1 MTNGSSTVGRS
12 VSPRC
17 VAIVG
22 PQGSGKTT
30 LLEAILE
37 RAGAVPKA
45 GSVSAGTSVGDRS
58 KEARAHAMG
67 VELNAAEVQ
76 FLGDTY
82 CLLDCPGSVEFG
94 YEMEPVLPVADIAVV
109 VCEADEKKIPA
120 LQLVLK
126 KLENAGVPHVLF
138 LNKIDK
144 ATATLRDTLTLM
156 QEASSVPLILRQI
169 PIWRDGIA
177 IGTID
182 LALERAN
189 VYREHA
195 ESVVEAIP
203 DDAKADEISARYEML
218 ERLADYDDQ
227 LMEELLSDMAPQRD
241 EVFVNLVK
249 DVRAGKIVPVF
260 VGSAEHGN
268 GITRLLKALRHE
280 IVDISETQKR
290 LKIKDGPDAV
300 LQVVKTIQTS
310 HAGKLSIARVL
321 SGKIVDGATLT
332 ASDGTVGRVSGLYA
346 LGVRDM
352 TKISQAGVG
361 ATVGLGKVEPA
372 KTGCTLTTAKAPLPP
387 LVTVTPP
394 KPVISMVV
402 APKEAK
408 DDVKLSASLVRLA
421 EEDPTLVVV
430 QDAEVAETRI
440 EGQGEMHLRV
450 HLERLLARYG
460 VLVQTRDPAIPYKET
475 IQGQT
480 SVRGRHKKQSGGHG
494 QFGDC
499 VLTIEPQ
506 ARGKGFTF
514 AETVTGGA
522 VPRNF
527 FSAIEEGIVD
537 SLKAGP
543 LGFPLVDLKVTLTD
557 GSYHPVD
564 SSDMAF
570 KTAAGMGMREGL
582 PQCSPVLLEPIL
594 RVRFFGPSESTA
606 RINQIVTGRRGQLL
620 GFDGREGWA
629 GWDVTEAL
637 IPQSEMSMLIV
648 ELRSATSGVG
658 TFEASFD
665 HLQELSGPLAQKV
678 TDKRK
683 ADKAELAAG

>member
-1 MTNGSSTVGRS
+1 MTNGSTAVGRS
-12 VSPRC
+12 SSPRC

-82 CLLDCPGSVEFG
+82 SFLDCPGSVEFG
-94 YEMEPVLPVADIAVV
+94 FEMEPVLPVADVAVV

-120 LQLVLK
+120 LQLTLK
-126 KLENAGVPHVLF
+126 KLEVAGVPHVLF

-144 ATATLRDTLTLM
+144 ANASLRETLTLM
-156 QEASSVPLILRQI
+156 QEASTVPLVLRQM

-182 LALERAN
+182 LALERAH
-189 VYREHA
+189 VFREHA
-195 ESVVEAIP
+195 ESLVEPIP
-203 DDAKADEISARYEML
+203 DDAKAEELAARYEML
-218 ERLADYDDQ
+218 ERLADYDDT
-227 LMEELLSDMAPQRD
+227 LMEELLSDIAPPRD

-249 DVRAGKIVPVF
+249 DVRAGRIVPVF

-280 IVDISETQKR
+280 TADIGDTRAR
-290 LKIKDGPDAV
+290 LNVKDGTDAIV
-300 LQVVKTIQTS
+300 QVVKTIQTS

-321 SGKIVDGATLT
+321 AGKITDGATLT
-332 ASDGTVGRVSGLYA
+332 TADGAVGRVSGLYA

-352 TKISQAGVG
+352 AKIAQAGAG

-372 KTGCTLTTAKAPLPP
+372 VTGSTLSTAKAPPKAV
-387 LVTVTPP
+387 VTLTPP

-408 DDVKLSASLVRLA
+408 DDVKLSSSLARLA
-421 EEDPTLVVV
+421 EEDPTLIII
-430 QDAEVAETRI
+430 QDAEMAETRI
-440 EGQGEMHLRV
+440 QGQGEMHLRV

-460 VLVQTRDPAIPYKET
+460 VIVQTREPAIPYKET
-475 IQGQT
+475 IQGQV

-527 FSAIEEGIVD
+527 FSAIEEGVVD

-543 LGFPLVDLKVTLTD
+543 LGFPLVDVKVTLTD

-570 KTAAGMGMREGL
+570 KTAAGLGMREGL

-594 RVRFFGPSESTA
+594 KVRFYGPSEATA

-620 GFDGREGWA
+620 GFDGRDGWA

-637 IPQSEMSMLIV
+637 IPQSEMGMLIV

-658 TFEASFD
+658 TFEAAFD

-678 TDKRK
+678 AEKR
-683 ADKAELAAG
+683 KAELARE

>member
-1 MTNGSSTVGRS
+1 
-12 VSPRC
+12 
-17 VAIVG
+17 VG

-82 CLLDCPGSVEFG
+82 SFLDCPGSVEFG
-94 YEMEPVLPVADIAVV
+94 FEMEPVLPVADVAVV

-120 LQLVLK
+120 LQLTLK
-126 KLENAGVPHVLF
+126 KLEVAGVPHVLF

-144 ATATLRDTLTLM
+144 ANASLRETLTLM
-156 QEASSVPLILRQI
+156 QEASTVPLVLRQM

-182 LALERAN
+182 LALERAH
-189 VYREHA
+189 VFREHA
-195 ESVVEAIP
+195 ESLVEPIP
-203 DDAKADEISARYEML
+203 DDAKAEELAARYEML
-218 ERLADYDDQ
+218 ERLADYDDT
-227 LMEELLSDMAPQRD
+227 LMEELLSDIAPPRD

-249 DVRAGKIVPVF
+249 DVRAGRIVPVF

-280 IVDISETQKR
+280 TADIGDTRAR
-290 LKIKDGPDAV
+290 LNVKDGTDAIV
-300 LQVVKTIQTS
+300 QVVKTIQTS

-321 SGKIVDGATLT
+321 AGKITDGATLT
-332 ASDGTVGRVSGLYA
+332 TADGAVGRVSGLYA

-352 TKISQAGVG
+352 TKIAQAGAG

-372 KTGCTLTTAKAPLPP
+372 VTGSTLSTAKAPPKAV
-387 LVTVTPP
+387 VTLTPP

-408 DDVKLSASLVRLA
+408 DDVKLSSSLARLA
-421 EEDPTLVVV
+421 EEDPTLIII
-430 QDAEVAETRI
+430 QDAEMAETRI
-440 EGQGEMHLRV
+440 QGQGEMHLRV

-460 VLVQTRDPAIPYKET
+460 VIVQTREPAIPYKET
-475 IQGQT
+475 IQGQV

-527 FSAIEEGIVD
+527 FSAIEEGVVD

-543 LGFPLVDLKVTLTD
+543 LGFPLVDVKVTLTD

-570 KTAAGMGMREGL
+570 KTAAGLGMREGL

-594 RVRFFGPSESTA
+594 KVRFYGPSEATA

-620 GFDGREGWA
+620 GFDGRDGWA

-637 IPQSEMSMLIV
+637 IPQSEMGMLIV

-658 TFEASFD
+658 TFEAAFD

-678 TDKRK
+678 AEKR
-683 ADKAELAAG
+683 KAELARE

>member
-1 MTNGSSTVGRS
+1 MTNGSSAVGRS
-12 VSPRC
+12 LSPRC

-67 VELNAAEVQ
+67 VELNAVEVQ

-82 CLLDCPGSVEFG
+82 SLLDCPGSVEFG
-94 YEMEPVLPVADIAVV
+94 YEMEPVLPVADVAIV

-120 LQLVLK
+120 LQLTLK
-126 KLENAGVPHVLF
+126 RLENAGVPHVLF

-144 ATATLRDTLTLM
+144 ADATLRGTLTLM
-156 QEASSVPLILRQI
+156 QEASSAPLVLRQI

-177 IGTID
+177 IGTVD

-195 ESVVEAIP
+195 ESIVEPIP

-218 ERLADYDDQ
+218 ERLADYDDE
-227 LMEELLSDMAPQRD
+227 LMEELLSDVAPPRD
-241 EVFVNLVK
+241 QVFINLVK
-249 DVRAGKIVPVF
+249 DARAGKIVPVF
-260 VGSAEHGN
+260 IGSAEHGN
-268 GITRLLKALRHE
+268 GVTRLLKALRHE
-280 IVDISETQKR
+280 TAEVADTRAR
-290 LKIKDGPDAV
+290 LKVKDGNDAV
-300 LQVVKTIQTS
+300 LQVIKTIQTS
-310 HAGKLSIARVL
+310 HAGKLSIARLL
-321 SGKIVDGATLT
+321 SGKIADGATVT
-332 ASDGTVGRVSGLYA
+332 ASDGSVGRVSGLYS

-352 TKISQAGVG
+352 VKISQATVG
-361 ATVGLGKVEPA
+361 TTVGLGKVEPA
-372 KTGCTLTTAKAPLPP
+372 ETGSTLTTAKAPLPP
-387 LVTVTPP
+387 LANLVPP

-421 EEDPTLVVV
+421 EEDPTLCVV

-460 VLVQTRDPAIPYKET
+460 VVVQSREPAIPYKET
-475 IQGQT
+475 IQGQV

-506 ARGKGFTF
+506 GRGKGFTF

-527 FSAIEEGIVD
+527 FSAIEEGVVD
-537 SLKAGP
+537 TLKAGP
-543 LGFPLVDLKVTLTD
+543 FGFPLVDLKVTLTD

-570 KTAAGMGMREGL
+570 KTAAGIGMREGL

-620 GFDGREGWA
+620 GFDGREGWP

-637 IPQSEMSMLIV
+637 IPQSEMGMLII

-658 TFEASFD
+658 TFEATFD
-665 HLQELSGPLAQKV
+665 HLQELTGPLAQKV
-678 TDKRK
+678 VEKR
-683 ADKAELAAG
+683 KAELAAG